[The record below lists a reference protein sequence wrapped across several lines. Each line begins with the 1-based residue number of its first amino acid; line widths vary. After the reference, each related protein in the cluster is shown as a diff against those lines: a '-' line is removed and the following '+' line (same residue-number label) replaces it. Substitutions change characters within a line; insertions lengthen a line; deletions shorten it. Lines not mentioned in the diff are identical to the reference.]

1 MPLEISRNDI
11 RNITADAIVCP
22 SDVFLSGSGGV
33 DRIIH
38 ELAGKKLD
46 EACAVIDHISPGEAV
61 LTDSYDLKGYRY
73 IIHTSGPDY
82 IDGNHQEVQL
92 LASCYRECLNIAKE
106 KQLKSIVF
114 PLIASGS
121 LSFPKGQALK
131 TATDTITDFLLDN
144 EMNVFLLVYD
154 KESFDTAGR
163 LYTDIRNYLDAKFD
177 PPMFQSSYVPHR
189 KQKKA
194 YREEK
199 TSTSI
204 GGKIKDLVAN
214 QLFYDA
220 CDEEQS
226 LETAVP
232 RPESYYI
239 EKKEDLFEPDESFSE
254 CLIRMIDERGLLDPD
269 VYKKANIDR
278 KHFNHIKNTKDYRPK
293 KKTAVA
299 LAIGMKL
306 DIADTNR
313 LLERAGYVLSS
324 ASRFDLII
332 KYCIEH
338 NIYNIFDVNEIL
350 FAYDQETLGC

>member
-38 ELAGKKLD
+38 ELAGKQLD
-46 EACAVIDHISPGEAV
+46 EACSVIGQISTGEAV

-73 IIHTSGPDY
+73 IIHTCGPDY
-82 IDGNHQEVQL
+82 IDGNHQETQL
-92 LASCYRECLNIAKE
+92 LASCYKECLNIAKE
-106 KQLKSIVF
+106 KQLESIVF

-131 TATDTITDFLLDN
+131 TATDTITQFLLDN

-154 KESFDTAGR
+154 KESFDTAGK
-163 LYTDIRNYLDAKFD
+163 LYTDIRNYLDAKFN
-177 PPMFQSSYVPHR
+177 PPLYQSSYVPHI
-189 KQKKA
+189 KQKKVH
-194 YREEK
+194 REEK
-199 TSTSI
+199 TPSSI
-204 GGKIKDLVAN
+204 GGKIKDLAVK
-214 QLFYDA
+214 QLYEV
-220 CDEEQS
+220 CDEES
-226 LETAVP
+226 FEAAVP
-232 RPESYYI
+232 RPESYCLD
-239 EKKEDLFEPDESFSE
+239 KKEDLFEPDESFSE

-306 DIADTNR
+306 NIKDTNR

-338 NIYNIFDVNEIL
+338 KIYNIFDVNEIL
-350 FAYDQETLGC
+350 FTYDQETLGC

>member
-11 RNITADAIVCP
+11 RNMTADAIVCP
-22 SDVFLSGSGGV
+22 TDVFLSGSGGV

-38 ELAGKKLD
+38 ELAGKQLD
-46 EACAVIDHISPGEAV
+46 EACTVIDHLSAGEAV

-73 IIHTSGPDY
+73 IIHTCGPDY

-106 KQLKSIVF
+106 KQLESIVF

-121 LSFPKGQALK
+121 LSFPKGQDLK

-154 KESFDTAGR
+154 KDSFDTAGK
-163 LYTDIRNYLDAKFD
+163 LYTDIRNYLDARFN
-177 PPMFQSSYVPHR
+177 PPLYQSSYVPHI

-194 YREEK
+194 HREEK
-199 TSTSI
+199 VSSSI
-204 GGKIKDLVAN
+204 GGKIKDLVIN
-214 QLFYDA
+214 QYDKT
-220 CDEEQS
+220 CDEES
-226 LETAVP
+226 FEAMGP
-232 RPESYYI
+232 RPESYCI
-239 EKKEDLFEPDESFSE
+239 DKKEDLFEPDESFSE

-306 DIADTNR
+306 NVKDTNT
-313 LLERAGYVLSS
+313 LLERAGYVLTS

-338 NIYNIFDVNEIL
+338 EIYNIFDVNEIL
-350 FAYDQETLGC
+350 FTYDQDTLGC